1 MGGNAFT
8 TARRLTSAELSL
20 LQSHCARSLAAAGLF
35 GGDEDGVGTF
45 VYFGDKVTHGDLDL
59 VVPWDEL
66 EGSGEGG
73 GVKWLKGKE
82 RGVIVDGKEVRS
94 VSLGG
99 MARVGS
105 SRVGSL
111 ASLGEGGWAS

>member
-20 LQSHCARSLAAAGLF
+20 LQSHCARSLAGAGLF
-35 GGDEDGVGTF
+35 GGQEDGIGTF
-45 VYFGDKVTHGDLDL
+45 VYFGDKVKHGDLDL
-59 VVPWDEL
+59 VVGCDEL

-82 RGVIVDGKEVRS
+82 RGIIVDGEEVS
-94 VSLGG
+94 G
-99 MARVGS
+99 VGYS
-105 SRVGSL
+105 
-111 ASLGEGGWAS
+111 E